1 MFIWKTEMTPID
13 SEKIRALATR
23 ILAICDGHR
32 PAEVMTAITMVSAFL
47 AQDALDLSAP
57 AELEKFVAR
66 FADTLRI
73 ALQQDQA
80 RGTMQ

>member
-1 MFIWKTEMTPID
+1 
-13 SEKIRALATR
+13 LAV
-23 ILAICDGHR
+23 AAHD
-32 PAEVMTAITMVSAFL
+32 

>member
-23 ILAICDGHR
+23 ILKLCDGHR
-32 PAEVMTAITMVSAFL
+32 PSEVMTAVTLVSAFL
-47 AQDALDLSAP
+47 AHDALDLSVTS
-57 AELEKFVAR
+57 EKEKFVAT
-66 FADTLRI
+66 FADSLRI